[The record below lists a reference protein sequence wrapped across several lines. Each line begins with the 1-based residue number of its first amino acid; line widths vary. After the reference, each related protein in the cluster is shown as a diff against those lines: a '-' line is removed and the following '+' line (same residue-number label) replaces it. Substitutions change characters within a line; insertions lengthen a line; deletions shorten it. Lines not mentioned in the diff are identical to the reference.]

1 MSSAEA
7 ADLPKK
13 KKNNKD
19 YSNTTRVY
27 DSDGYRLRADALI
40 FKDEDKQE
48 VCGYTCLMN
57 QLGILSDF
65 LTVHQ
70 IFIYFSL

>member
-19 YSNTTRVY
+19 YSSTTRVY
-27 DSDGYRLRADALI
+27 DPDGYRLRADALI
-40 FKDEDKQE
+40 FKDECKQE
-48 VCGYTCLMN
+48 VCYTI
-57 QLGILSDF
+57 ILYNEK
-65 LTVHQ
+65 
-70 IFIYFSL
+70 YFSDNHFSYIVRVLT

>member
-40 FKDEDKQE
+40 FKDEDKKE
-48 VCGYTCLMN
+48 VCRYTSLMN
-57 QLGILSDF
+57 QF
-65 LTVHQ
+65 
-70 IFIYFSL
+70 

>member
-7 ADLPKK
+7 AVLPKK

-27 DSDGYRLRADALI
+27 DPDGYRLRADALI
-40 FKDEDKQE
+40 FKDELKQE
-48 VCGYTCLMN
+48 VQSC
-57 QLGILSDF
+57 
-65 LTVHQ
+65 V
-70 IFIYFSL
+70 

>member
-13 KKNNKD
+13 KKSNKD

-40 FKDEDKQE
+40 FKDERKQE
-48 VCGYTCLMN
+48 VCYTIYN
-57 QLGILSDF
+57 EK
-65 LTVHQ
+65 
-70 IFIYFSL
+70 YFSDQHFSYIVHVLTWRA

>member
-13 KKNNKD
+13 KKKSNKD
-19 YSNTTRVY
+19 YSTTTRVY

-40 FKDEDKQE
+40 FKDEHKQE
-48 VCGYTCLMN
+48 VCVDVIVIEL
-57 QLGILSDF
+57 Q
-65 LTVHQ
+65 
-70 IFIYFSL
+70 